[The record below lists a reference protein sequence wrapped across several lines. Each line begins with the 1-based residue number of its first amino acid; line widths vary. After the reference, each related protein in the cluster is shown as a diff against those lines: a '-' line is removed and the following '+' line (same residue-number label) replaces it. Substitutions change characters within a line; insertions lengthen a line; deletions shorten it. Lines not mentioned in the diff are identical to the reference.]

1 MANSQPDLKD
11 KQWYLNRELSLLQ
24 FNERVLALA
33 EDKQTPLLE
42 RLRFL
47 FICSANLDE
56 FFEIRVAGLKQQL
69 TYSNTPTD
77 PDGLPPSDV
86 LNQLSERAH
95 AMETRLHTLFHDEF
109 IPQLEKQHVRFLT
122 EAQLTKTKRD
132 WLQRYFMTDILP
144 MLSPV
149 ALDLA
154 HPFPRLANKSL
165 NFIVS
170 LEGEDAFGRGSGLA
184 IVHAPR
190 SLPRLIQIPAEDQD
204 EQHHYNF
211 VLLTTII
218 QTHASELFSG
228 MKVTGCYQFRLTR
241 DSDLL
246 LEEGNTDDLALALKQ
261 ELIEKRFASAV
272 RLEIADDCPV
282 EISDFLLKKHGLSTE
297 DLYPVSGP
305 VNLSRYMS
313 LLDVVDRSDLCYP
326 SFVPSMPVN
335 YKKNGDLF
343 AIIQQRDVLLY
354 HPYQQFTVVV
364 DFIRQATADPNVL
377 AIKQTIYRISADS
390 EMINALANAA
400 RAGKQVTVV
409 VELRARFDEAH
420 NIALANT
427 LQEAGAL
434 VVYGVMGYKI
444 HAKMTLIVRREGR
457 KLRHYV
463 HLGTG
468 NYHEKT
474 AKQYVDVGL
483 LTYDQDIGRDVQR
496 IFQHIT
502 GMGKANTL
510 HKLHYA
516 PFGLHTFILEMIKF
530 EIAQATAGK
539 RAHIILK
546 VNSLT
551 EEKVIRALYKASNAG
566 VKIDLI
572 IRGICCLR
580 PGVKGISK
588 NIRVYSVLGQFLE
601 HSRVF
606 YFYHGGDEKL
616 FCASADF
623 MARNFYKRVE
633 LCFPVEDKKLMKQ
646 LRQDSLELLLSD
658 NTHSWRL
665 QANGTYKRLTPG
677 KAKPVYA
684 QALLL
689 NKYKQ

>member
-1 MANSQPDLKD
+1 MAGKSKINLKD
-11 KQWYLNRELSLLQ
+11 KQWYLNREFSLLQ

-47 FICSANLDE
+47 LICSANLDE

-69 TYSNTPTD
+69 AYNNAPND
-77 PDGLPPSDV
+77 ADGLPPSDV
-86 LNQLSERAH
+86 LMQLSQSVH
-95 AMETRLHTLFHDEF
+95 AMEVRLHHLFQNELL
-109 IPQLEKQHVRFLT
+109 PLLQRQHIYFLT
-122 EAQLTKTKRD
+122 ESQLSNTERE
-132 WLQRYFMTDILP
+132 WLQKYFTNDILP

-149 ALDLA
+149 ALDMA

-190 SLPRLIQIPAEDQD
+190 SLPRMIQIPNGDNTQ
-204 EQHHYNF
+204 YRF
-211 VLLTTII
+211 VLLTTVI
-218 QTHASELFSG
+218 QAHASELFSG

-246 LEEGNTDDLALALKQ
+246 LDDDNTDDLALALKQ

-272 RLEIADDCPV
+272 RLEIAEDCPTDL
-282 EISDFLLKKHGLSTE
+282 SDFLLQKHGLSE
-297 DLYPVSGP
+297 DDLYPVSGP
-305 VNLSRYMS
+305 VNLARYMS
-313 LLDVVDRSDLCYP
+313 LLDLIDRPELCYP
-326 SFVPSMPVN
+326 DFVPSLPVN
-335 YKKNGDLF
+335 YKSDLF
-343 AIIQQRDVLLY
+343 SLIQQRDILLY
-354 HPYQQFTVVV
+354 HPYQQFTMVV

-377 AIKQTIYRISADS
+377 AIKQTIYRIGPDS
-390 EMINALANAA
+390 EMITALANAA

-409 VELRARFDEAH
+409 VELRARFDEAQ

-444 HAKMTLIVRREGR
+444 HAKMTLVVRREGH

-483 LTYDQDIGRDVQR
+483 LSYDQDIGQDVQR

-502 GMGKANTL
+502 GMGKAG
-510 HKLHYA
+510 KLRKLQYA
-516 PFGLHTFILEMIKF
+516 PFGLHDFILDMIKF
-530 EIAQATAGK
+530 ESKQAKKGK
-539 RAHIILK
+539 HAHIILK
-546 VNSLT
+546 LNSLT
-551 EEKVIRALYKASNAG
+551 EAKVIRALYKASNAG

-572 IRGICCLR
+572 VRGICCLR
-580 PGVKGISK
+580 PSVKGISH
-588 NIRVYSVLGQFLE
+588 NIRVYSILGRFLE
-601 HSRVF
+601 HSRIF
-606 YFYHGGDEKL
+606 YFHHGGDQKL

-633 LCFPVEDKKLMKQ
+633 LCFPIEDQKLMKQ
-646 LRQDSLELLLSD
+646 LKQDALELLLSD

-665 QANGTYKRLTPG
+665 QADGAYKRLSPG
-677 KAKPVYA
+677 RANSIYA
-684 QALLL
+684 QGLLL
-689 NKYKQ
+689 DKYKR